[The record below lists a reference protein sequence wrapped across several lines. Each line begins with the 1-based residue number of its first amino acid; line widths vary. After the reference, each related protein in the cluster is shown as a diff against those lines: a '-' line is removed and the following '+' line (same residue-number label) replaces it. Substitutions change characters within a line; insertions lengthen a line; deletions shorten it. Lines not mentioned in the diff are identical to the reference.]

1 MRVLFRNWIL
11 FLATTTECIVN
22 MGDAIAVD
30 PDFYT
35 MEEDG
40 NQDDFNSET
49 TSIASTIAK
58 GIIEN
63 GRRYQAMKEND
74 YWSPSDEQQFES
86 LENGHMVCLV
96 LDYHE
101 KNPLHRSPIKENPKH
116 ILDIGTGKGSWAIDM
131 ADSYPSATVR
141 GVDIFPPPVT
151 WMPPNCIFEVDD
163 VLREWTW
170 REPFDLIHLRILL
183 GAFDDAGWTTLYHRC
198 YDNLEPGGWIEQ
210 LEFDIRLYSDDGSLK
225 EDSLLAKW
233 GDNFIACGK
242 RAGRSLTT
250 QETMKA
256 EIEKTGFVDVHEHV
270 YRLPLGPW
278 AKNEILKEA
287 GRINYHHWSSGLE
300 GYAMWLLTKF
310 GAPEPWTTD
319 EVHVYLASIR
329 KELADS
335 KIHAYQYVRRVW
347 ARKPTEKEAKTMEAE
362 VKVKQEEKSDSVEPN
377 IKQEE

>member
-1 MRVLFRNWIL
+1 
-11 FLATTTECIVN
+11 
-22 MGDAIAVD
+22 MGDSIAVD

-35 MEEDG
+35 MEEEAY
-40 NQDDFNSET
+40 QDDFNSET

-58 GIIEN
+58 GIMEN

-96 LDYHE
+96 LDYHQ

-183 GAFDDAGWTTLYHRC
+183 GAFDDAGWDTLYRRC
-198 YDNLEPGGWIEQ
+198 YDNLEVGGWIEQ

-225 EDSLLAKW
+225 EDSLLARW

-256 EIEKTGFVDVHEHV
+256 AIEKAGFVDVHEHL

-278 AKNEILKEA
+278 AKNEVLKEA
-287 GRINYHHWSSGLE
+287 GRINYHHWSAGLE

-335 KIHAYQYVRRVW
+335 KTHAYQYVRRVW
-347 ARKPTEKEAKTMEAE
+347 GRKPTEKETKAMEAE
-362 VKVKQEEKSDSVEPN
+362 VKVKQEE
-377 IKQEE
+377 

>member
-1 MRVLFRNWIL
+1 
-11 FLATTTECIVN
+11 
-22 MGDAIAVD
+22 MGDSIAVD

-35 MEEDG
+35 MEEEAY
-40 NQDDFNSET
+40 QDDFNSET

-58 GIIEN
+58 GVHLVDGN
-63 GRRYQAMKEND
+63 RYQAMKEND
-74 YWSPSDEQQFES
+74 YCIYLTSAQVKDHGQLTWQIATHPQLFAVWISS
-86 LENGHMVCLV
+86 L
-96 LDYHE
+96 
-101 KNPLHRSPIKENPKH
+101 
-116 ILDIGTGKGSWAIDM
+116 
-131 ADSYPSATVR
+131 
-141 GVDIFPPPVT
+141 PPVT

-183 GAFDDAGWTTLYHRC
+183 GAFDDAGWDTLYRRC
-198 YDNLEPGGWIEQ
+198 YDNLEVGGWIEQ

-225 EDSLLAKW
+225 EDSLLARW

-256 EIEKTGFVDVHEHV
+256 AIEKAGFVDVHEHL

-278 AKNEILKEA
+278 AKNEVLKEA
-287 GRINYHHWSSGLE
+287 GRINYHHWSAGLE

-335 KIHAYQYVRRVW
+335 KTHAYQYVRRVW
-347 ARKPTEKEAKTMEAE
+347 GRKPTEKETKAMEAE
-362 VKVKQEEKSDSVEPN
+362 VKVKQEE
-377 IKQEE
+377 